1 MNYNTE
7 TNKLKF
13 NNKYQLNDKVRIFKH
28 SSALDTTFNNSLL
41 GVIVAVRILHYNINY
56 DVQTE
61 KELIQCIPQT
71 LIFKLI

>member
-28 SSALDTTFNNSLL
+28 SSALDITFNNSLL